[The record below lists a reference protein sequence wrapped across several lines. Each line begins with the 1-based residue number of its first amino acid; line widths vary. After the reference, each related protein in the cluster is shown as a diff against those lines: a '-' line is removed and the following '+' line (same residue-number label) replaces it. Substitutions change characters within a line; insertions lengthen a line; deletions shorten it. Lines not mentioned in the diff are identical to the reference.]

1 MDLLS
6 SNTPPTLHRVEEDMV
21 AFSAVAEAA
30 DAAMVAVA
38 MEEVATTTM
47 VAATTVVAMAVEVA
61 ATEAIIL
68 GEATVKEEVVVATVA
83 EVANPPARS
92 AAPMDMTLFAATI
105 GSITPSNLRHQIA
118 LPTTPTRTRLLNRP
132 GSWTPGR
139 QIT

>member
-1 MDLLS
+1 M
-6 SNTPPTLHRVEEDMV
+6 
-21 AFSAVAEAA
+21 
-30 DAAMVAVA
+30 A
-38 MEEVATTTM
+38 MEEVATKTTVAAIM
-47 VAATTVVAMAVEVA
+47 VAATTVVAMAAEVA

-105 GSITPSNLRHQIA
+105 GSITPSNLRRQIA